1 METHHRRATI
11 CLSSEVHKALRLK
24 AAATDRTISELVADA
39 VRGSL
44 KKEDA
49 AQLAAAAPRAGRRS
63 AAKDRRRQG
72 NA

>member
-1 METHHRRATI
+1 MDTHLRRATI
-11 CLSSEVHKALRLK
+11 CLSSEVHRALRLK

-44 KKEDA
+44 KEDA

>member
-1 METHHRRATI
+1 MDTHLRRATI

-24 AAATDRTISELVADA
+24 AAATDRTISELVTDA

-44 KKEDA
+44 KEDA
-49 AQLAAAAPRAGRRS
+49 AHFGSAQPRASRRP
-63 AAKDRRRQG
+63 AVRDRRREG

>member
-1 METHHRRATI
+1 MDTHLRRATI

-44 KKEDA
+44 RREA
-49 AQLAAAAPRAGRRS
+49 AQFATSALRAERRP
-63 AAKDRRRQG
+63 AAKERKRQG